1 MTTQKPISKSPI
13 SDACVGQGGC
23 WQYGSTSAAVF
34 GSAGRFSKSQP
45 PRRVAFSAPSSLS
58 QRATGSLLHTGKEKD
73 PETGYSYFGARY
85 LEHDLMTGWLSVD
98 PMADKYPSISPYA
111 YCAWNPVKLVDPEGE
126 ETEEEVTKYYNYKGY
141 LLYETNDGLD
151 VIVLVRNEREL
162 ESDLRRM
169 KSNNQID
176 SPMENKKLHEKYGTL
191 DYHQKKESGENNS
204 FISDIWTL
212 YYKLGYNDGYNK
224 HNTLLKRIIYAFI
237 SSLND
242 DPIDSSPSDMN
253 GGYSCGVED
262 GKRARELGEIH
273 LFKPIFKSTRE
284 KLKL

>member
-1 MTTQKPISKSPI
+1 M
-13 SDACVGQGGC
+13 
-23 WQYGSTSAAVF
+23 
-34 GSAGRFSKSQP
+34 
-45 PRRVAFSAPSSLS
+45 
-58 QRATGSLLHTGKEKD
+58 
-73 PETGYSYFGARY
+73 
-85 LEHDLMTGWLSVD
+85 
-98 PMADKYPSISPYA
+98 
-111 YCAWNPVKLVDPEGE
+111 
-126 ETEEEVTKYYNYKGY
+126 
-141 LLYETNDGLD
+141 
-151 VIVLVRNEREL
+151 VRNEREL

-212 YYKLGYNDGYNK
+212 YYKQGYNDGYNK